1 MWIIKN
7 ERLPMVLLT
16 SRVLVE
22 TAVQRQRKRKAGEK
36 ERFVNESLQTQLKG
50 VAVCRR
56 NM

>member
-7 ERLPMVLLT
+7 EPMVLLT